1 MKSLIKQLPI
11 MSQLLKLRRRASR
24 FLAQYESCAGTQEI
38 QALLKMTY
46 KSYKAEGIKPSF
58 QDVGFR
64 RYSQFEED
72 GILLF
77 IFSLIGEES
86 RKVVEICCGDGQQSM
101 AANLIV
107 NHGWQGLLFE
117 GNPALVKAAQSFYK
131 KQLDCLFNQP
141 IIKQAWITAESIN
154 SLIAEGGYSGEVDL
168 LSLDIDGNDY
178 WVWRAI
184 DKISPRVCLF
194 ETHNIIPSNL
204 ALTIPY
210 DPNFRK
216 DTTDFHSAS
225 LLAIT
230 KLSKEKGYRL
240 IGAHRHG
247 FNAFF
252 MRNDVGADIFP
263 EVSVESAHD
272 NAFTRWSQ
280 ANRWPNVKHLGWQ
293 EV

>member
-1 MKSLIKQLPI
+1 MRNLIKQLPFVN
-11 MSQLLKLRRRASR
+11 QLLNWLRRRGIA
-24 FLAQYESCAGTQEI
+24 LAQFESCAGTQEI

-46 KSYKAEGIKPSF
+46 KSYKSEGIKPSF
-58 QDVGFR
+58 HDVGFR
-64 RYSQFEED
+64 RHSQFEED
-72 GILLF
+72 GILLY

-86 RKVVEICCGDGQQSM
+86 RKIVEVCCGDGQQSM

-117 GNPALVKAAQSFYK
+117 GDLALVKAAQSFYK
-131 KQLDCLFNQP
+131 RQSDCLFNQP

-154 SLIAEGGYSGEVDL
+154 SLIAEGGYSGEVDF

-178 WVWRAI
+178 WVWKAI
-184 DKISPRVCLF
+184 DKISPRVCVF
-194 ETHNIIPSNL
+194 ETHNIIPANL

-210 DPNFRK
+210 DPKFIK
-216 DTTDFHSAS
+216 EIPDFHSAS
-225 LLAIT
+225 LLAMT

-252 MRNDVGADIFP
+252 MRNDVGIDIFP
-263 EVSVESAHD
+263 EVSIESVHD

-280 ANRWPNVKHLGWQ
+280 SNRWPKVKHLDWQ

>member
-11 MSQLLKLRRRASR
+11 VSQLLRLRRSASH
-24 FLAQYESCAGTQEI
+24 FLAQSESCAGTQEI

-46 KSYKAEGIKPSF
+46 KSYKTEGIKPSF
-58 QDVGFR
+58 HDVGFR

-72 GILLF
+72 GILLL

-86 RKVVEICCGDGQQSM
+86 RKVVEVCCGDGQQSM

-117 GNPALVKAAQSFYK
+117 GDLALVKAAQSFYK
-131 KQLDCLFNQP
+131 RQSDCLLNQP

-178 WVWRAI
+178 WVWKAI
-184 DKISPRVCLF
+184 DKISPRVCVF

-216 DTTDFHSAS
+216 DITDFHSAS

-252 MRNDVGADIFP
+252 MRNDVGTDIFP
-263 EVSVESAHD
+263 EVSVESVHD
-272 NAFTRWSQ
+272 NCFTRWSQ
-280 ANRWPNVKHLGWQ
+280 ANRWPKVKHLGWQ